1 MSILI
6 KGMDMP
12 KKGLYE
18 LSFAQSDGVTICL
31 IEESYPDGGGRLV
44 EHKGV
49 VEVPTD
55 DVRPNVHGEWVKI
68 DDRNLFYFECSNCG
82 KKRMFDNYDFCPN
95 CGADMQKEVE

>member
-12 KKGLYE
+12 KEGLYE
-18 LSFAQSDGVTICL
+18 LSFAQSGGVTICL

-49 VEVPTD
+49 VEVPT
-55 DVRPNVHGEWVKI
+55 PHGRLVDI
-68 DDRNLFYFECSNCG
+68 DT
-82 KKRMFDNYDFCPN
+82 
-95 CGADMQKEVE
+95 EVEKHKGVPILGEHLKLMSKHMATVIESEE